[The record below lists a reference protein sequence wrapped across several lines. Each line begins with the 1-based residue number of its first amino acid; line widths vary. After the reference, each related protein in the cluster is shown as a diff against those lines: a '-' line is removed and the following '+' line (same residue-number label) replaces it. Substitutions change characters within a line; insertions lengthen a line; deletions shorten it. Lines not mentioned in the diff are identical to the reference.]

1 MSKLYTAFSIILVCL
16 FFSVYTYGG
25 YAVPI
30 QTKLGAAEQ
39 SIPNINQQNNLS
51 FSAKQSFN
59 TQDTTAKI
67 PTKSKPKRAKE
78 ENWQAGTSV
87 IIGIAGW
94 LSTILSGVFGI
105 YFLLSIPAIIL
116 GIKGLKRHKKRK
128 YLAIIGLLLGFT
140 LGLFLLFA
148 TFNISPIIV

>member
-1 MSKLYTAFSIILVCL
+1 MSKLHTAFFIIIVCL
-16 FFSVYTYGG
+16 SSSAHTYGG

-30 QTKLGAAEQ
+30 KTKLSAAEQ
-39 SIPNINQQNNLS
+39 SIPNINQQNKLP
-51 FSAKQSFN
+51 FSATVSFCI
-59 TQDTTAKI
+59 QDTTAKT

-116 GIKGLKRHKKRK
+116 GIKGLKRYKKRK
-128 YLAIIGLLLGFT
+128 YLAILGLVLGFT
-140 LGLFLLFA
+140 LGLFLLFV
-148 TFNISPIIV
+148 TFNILPIAI

>member
-25 YAVPI
+25 YVVSAPLKVSTTRQYLP
-30 QTKLGAAEQ
+30 ENNWHN
-39 SIPNINQQNNLS
+39 SISN
-51 FSAKQSFN
+51 SAKLNFN
-59 TQDTTAKI
+59 IQDTTAKI

-94 LSTILSGVFGI
+94 MSTLLSGVFGI

-116 GIKGLKRHKKRK
+116 GIKGLKRYKKRK
-128 YLAIIGLLLGFT
+128 YLAVLGLVLGFT

-148 TFNISPIIV
+148 TLNISPIIV